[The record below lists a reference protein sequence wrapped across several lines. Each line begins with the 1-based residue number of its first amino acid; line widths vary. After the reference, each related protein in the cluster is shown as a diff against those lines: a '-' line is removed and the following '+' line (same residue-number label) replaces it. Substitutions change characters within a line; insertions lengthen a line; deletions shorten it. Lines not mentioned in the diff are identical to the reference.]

1 MADCSQPSDVAREAL
16 RRLAVRK
23 IPPTPDNYRSLYHE
37 ISGTPATDAFPERA
51 LKHVAASLP
60 RATPEQLEAANML
73 EAAVRTRSWP
83 EFAAVLRELTQR
95 KIERTRNWGHLLREL
110 TSAVAAGDT
119 AARVAE
125 LDALVLACGGEGDQ
139 LYPRLLGTLR
149 TWNNDPAASTS
160 AGADG
165 DKFSGG
171 HFADLRDALAD
182 LLERVLGE
190 LLEDVPELHGHALRL
205 ARAVREA
212 QRPQDIAERRGEFRE
227 LAYRVQWVSAER
239 RELQDTLQSV
249 LRLIVQNVAELVG
262 DDQWLHGQMA
272 MLGDLLSRPLTQ
284 QHLED
289 VERRLKDVV
298 LKQSALRD
306 NLKEAKDN
314 IKAMLEG
321 FIAHLSSFTLSTAG
335 YSDKLGGFAQ
345 RIGRAENV
353 DALAELVQEVLGE
366 TRAMQISAQNSHD
379 EMLEKQ
385 QRVDQAEREIA
396 RLQRELAEASAMVRH
411 DQLTGAL
418 NRKGL
423 DETFEREQ
431 QRSARRG
438 APLCV
443 AVIDLD
449 NFKRL
454 NDTYGHRAGDAAL
467 VHLSQTVRECLRPQ
481 DVLARY
487 GGEEFVIL
495 LPDTELDAAASV
507 LVRLQ
512 RELTRRLFL
521 ANNERIL
528 ITFSAGVTPVAAAE
542 DRNAALERADAAMYR
557 AKQAGRNRVETS
569 PLPA

>member
-1 MADCSQPSDVAREAL
+1 MADTSQPSDVAREAL

-51 LKHVAASLP
+51 LKHVAASMP

-73 EAAVRTRSWP
+73 DAAVQTRSWP
-83 EFAAVLRELTQR
+83 EIAAVLRELTVR
-95 KIERTRNWGHLLREL
+95 KIERTRNWGHLLREVVTAAL
-110 TSAVAAGDT
+110 AGDGD
-119 AARVAE
+119 ARKRD
-125 LDALVLACGGEGDQ
+125 LDEVVQSGGTDGDQ
-139 LYPRLLGTLR
+139 LYPRLLGMLR
-149 TWNNDPAASTS
+149 TWNAQPAQVS
-160 AGADG
+160 ADSAN
-165 DKFSGG
+165 SGMPEAE
-171 HFADLRDALAD
+171 FADLRDALAD
-182 LLERVLGE
+182 LLERVLGQ
-190 LLEDVPELHGHALRL
+190 LLEDTPELHSQTLRL
-205 ARAVREA
+205 ARYVREA
-212 QRPQDIAERRGEFRE
+212 TQAQDIADRRGEFRE

-239 RELQDTLQSV
+239 RELQETLQSV

-262 DDQWLHGQMA
+262 DDQWLQGQMA
-272 MLGDLLSRPLTQ
+272 MLGDLLSRPLNQ

-314 IKAMLEG
+314 IKAMLAG
-321 FIAHLSSFTLSTAG
+321 FIEHLSGFTRSTAG
-335 YSDKLGGFAQ
+335 YSEKLGGFAQ

-353 DALAELVQEVLGE
+353 DTLAGLVQEVLGE
-366 TRAMQISAQNSHD
+366 TRAMQISVQTSHD
-379 EMLEKQ
+379 EMLDRQ
-385 QRVDQAEREIA
+385 QRVEQAEREIA

-431 QRSARRG
+431 QRARRRS
-438 APLCV
+438 ASLCV

-467 VHLSQTVRECLRPQ
+467 VHLAQTVRECLRPQ

-495 LPDTELDAAASV
+495 LPDTELEAASSV

-521 ANNERIL
+521 ANNERVL
-528 ITFSAGVTPVAAAE
+528 ITFSAGVTPVGAAE
-542 DRNAALERADAAMYR
+542 ERDAALERADAAMYR
-557 AKQAGRNRVETS
+557 AKQAGRNRVESS